1 MLRKFGILVI
11 GIFLLVF
18 TSSCIPS
25 FQESKDQKTAQAFIQ
40 SFIDR
45 DVPKMWDL
53 MGPELRANNMDD
65 PEYLAFVVESWDA
78 RGVSQKEP
86 IYHGRR
92 LYNGVNVF
100 VYTLVQNENG
110 TDALLVYAIGIKD
123 GHVIFVR

>member
-1 MLRKFGILVI
+1 MLRKFGVLVI

-18 TSSCIPS
+18 TCSCLPS
-25 FQESKDQKTAQAFIQ
+25 FQESKDQKTSQAFIQ

-65 PEYLAFVVESWDA
+65 PEYLAFVMESWDA

-86 IYHGRR
+86 VYHGQR
-92 LYNGVNVF
+92 LYDGVNIFIYTF
-100 VYTLVQNENG
+100 VQSQDN
-110 TDALLVYAIGIKD
+110 TDRLMVYAIGVQD